1 MKLRLVVLFALL
13 ASAALF
19 AQEFRG
25 TISGVVTDPTGAA
38 IGGAKITVTE
48 TQTGTKIPIASD
60 NSGQYT
66 AAFLLPGEYDIAVL
80 SPGFKT
86 AIRKGVHV
94 GAGDHQVDRKST
106 RLNSSHLGI

>member
-1 MKLRLVVLFALL
+1 MKLKLVTLFALL

-38 IGGAKITVTE
+38 ITGAKITVTE
-48 TQTGTKIPIASD
+48 IQTGTRVPTVSD

-66 AAFLLPGEYDIAVL
+66 AAFLLPGEYDINVQSA
-80 SPGFKT
+80 GFKA
-86 AIRKGVHV
+86 AIRKGVHL
-94 GAGDHQVDRKST
+94 GAGDHPVINVT
-106 RLNSSHLGI
+106 L